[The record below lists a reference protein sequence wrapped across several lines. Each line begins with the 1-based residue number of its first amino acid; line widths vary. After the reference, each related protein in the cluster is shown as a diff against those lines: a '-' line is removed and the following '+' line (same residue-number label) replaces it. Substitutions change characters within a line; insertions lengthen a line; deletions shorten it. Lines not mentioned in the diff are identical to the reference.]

1 MLNTW
6 EQAPVYYKQLDI
18 SSLLQDAAIDDV
30 EMEEAPAHV
39 DTDVEKKEEEEE
51 EDMITTFHIPKSK
64 WEDSKELTL
73 AKLDGVTK
81 RRTKDANDDL
91 PLAEDDDDDPCDEK
105 EADMRL
111 GKKRVRWADLE

>member
-39 DTDVEKKEEEEE
+39 DAGVEKKEEEEE
-51 EDMITTFHIPKSK
+51 EDM
-64 WEDSKELTL
+64 
-73 AKLDGVTK
+73 VTV
-81 RRTKDANDDL
+81 
-91 PLAEDDDDDPCDEK
+91 
-105 EADMRL
+105 RL
-111 GKKRVRWADLE
+111 QLIINYYFSFL